1 MNTMMFTMMRKIRKM
16 SGGEIVMMTRM
27 EKMVMKN
34 MKKIKMKRMKKTVI
48 KSMKKM
54 RIMRIMKMVKVTFI
68 FSTHL
73 GGGGKEEDP
82 KAECGPG
89 PG

>member
-1 MNTMMFTMMRKIRKM
+1 
-16 SGGEIVMMTRM
+16 
-27 EKMVMKN
+27 
-34 MKKIKMKRMKKTVI
+34 MKRMKKTVI
-48 KSMKKM
+48 NSMKKM

-82 KAECGPG
+82 KAECEPG